1 MIDVQKPRAQLK
13 IQPQPQPRIQLL
25 SEEVRQLHVRSPAIQ
40 DVLPARHP
48 KYEHKVAPTQQ
59 LSAQPDT
66 PRSPMTQLK
75 RRTFAPPKTKEA
87 VRRQRLLRLEK
98 YMLLAATPAVIIVTV
113 RLSAT
118 PLLGEI
124 AIGVYGLCA
133 LIWRIPGRV
142 SFWLASMALVSIG
155 IEFLL
160 FPQTNRPNNT
170 ALFVF
175 LLLAVGFVSMALET
189 RRLDV
194 HGKRLRRR

>member
-1 MIDVQKPRAQLK
+1 MIDVQKSRTERT
-13 IQPQPQPRIQLL
+13 QPRIQLL
-25 SEEVRQLHVRSPAIQ
+25 SAEVRHLHVRSPAIQ
-40 DVLPARHP
+40 DVLPAHQP
-48 KYEHKVAPTQQ
+48 KHERKVILALQQ
-59 LSAQPDT
+59 PSAQPDA
-66 PRSPMTQLK
+66 PRPPMAQLK

-87 VRRQRLLRLEK
+87 MRRQRLLRFEK
-98 YMLLAATPAVIIVTV
+98 YMLIAATPAVIIVTV
-113 RLSAT
+113 RLSAA
-118 PLLGEI
+118 PLIGEV

-155 IEFLL
+155 VEFLL

-175 LLLAVGFVSMALET
+175 LLLAVGFVSMAFET